1 METKV
6 IRVTEENIAE
16 AASQAAELLNDGQL
30 VAIPTETVYGL
41 AAAIGWDE
49 ALMQIFAVKGRPQDN
64 PVIVHVSSLDM
75 LRVVAS
81 EVPQQALALAEAFW
95 PGPLTMILP
104 KSELVSPVITCGMDT
119 VAVRFPAHPVARAVI
134 EAAGVPIAAPSA
146 NLSGKP
152 SPTTAL
158 HCEQDLDGKVPL
170 ILDGGACDVGV
181 ESTVITLAAEVPTIL
196 RPGIISLEQIREVL
210 PDAVISEAVGR
221 AVSDEEQVES
231 PGMKYKH
238 YSPDCDVIIV
248 KGTLDQFAQYTASR
262 AEQDT
267 YCMCFDGEETALSL
281 PCVPYGSKADARSQA
296 HNLFAALRHLDY
308 IGAKRVFVRAPEEEG
323 EALAVANRLIRA
335 AGFQVVQL

>member
-1 METKV
+1 MDTQV

-16 AASQAAELLNDGQL
+16 AAQKAAALLNDGQL

-49 ALMQIFAVKGRPQDN
+49 ALRQVFAVKGRPQDN
-64 PVIVHVSSLDM
+64 PVIVHISSLDM

-81 EVPQQALALAEAFW
+81 EVPQSALTLADAFW

-104 KSELVSPVITCGMDT
+104 KSELVSSVITCGMDT

-158 HCEQDLDGKVPL
+158 HCEQDLSGKVPL

-181 ESTVITLAAEVPTIL
+181 ESTVISLAGEVPTIL
-196 RPGIISLEQIREVL
+196 RPGIISLEQIRQLL
-210 PDAVISEAVGR
+210 PDAVMSEAVSR
-221 AVSDEEQVES
+221 VVSDEEQAES

-238 YSPDCDVIIV
+238 YSPDCDVTII
-248 KGTLDQFAQYTASR
+248 KGTLEQFAAYTAKE
-262 AEQDT
+262 AGPDD
-267 YCMCFDGEETALSL
+267 YCMCFDGEEEALSL

-308 IGAKRVFVRAPEEEG
+308 VGAKRVFVRAPEEEG

-335 AGFQVVQL
+335 AGFKVVEL